1 MLLLRLLPIGLF
13 ALLVASQVD
22 GQYPDDVQKCVQAS
36 IDVTTNAPQ
45 SDTVYP
51 GWVFMELPPDNGTFS
66 LVRAVESADGLQSRN
81 WTTVQIVVPI
91 LVGLAVGVAG
101 VFLGFFI
108 YRRRR
113 NANRERPWMQTTGNR
128 PRFQFPTWSSRQK
141 VRELNRSTSWSI
153 DQGEEDLQEYQFV
166 SYPASLQGSR
176 ASGHVRLSSSSSI
189 QAGPPPLKIPSDQ
202 KPPVWTWPGKS
213 IWKGPLQSAR
223 QLGDS
228 IPRPWRSTKRVPVKN
243 IPGYNKFRVDGA
255 DSDSPLSQ
263 RPHTESLLGHTGRS
277 RTNLHQETVFEG
289 ENEDDSDSD
298 EEALP
303 FIPQE
308 HSRSNHDAEP
318 PTNAVLYISPDSG
331 TGTESPGDSN
341 GSRIPRQIP
350 PASVPPSIPL
360 PLLPPVPTQRPQP
373 PPPPASTSSQQ
384 PPVVAQGPPP
394 RLAPPPASVAPQ
406 SVGQNQRSP
415 PTLPPAPTSP
425 PPPRPTVPKRS
436 PRSPRSPLPT
446 QFSNLQPLPSPP
458 LLSPPPSNN
467 PPAPPPARRRP
478 DSDGGSS
485 IRSLPITPTPPY
497 VRATPP
503 APIQVL
509 PEPAGNAPLRSAPPY
524 LPDVPPRSPPAELL
538 ATRSSRLL
546 GGFFG
551 LGTVPGPSK
560 GFPGSLDALRHSVP
574 ESGSDVAGTFHG

>member
-1 MLLLRLLPIGLF
+1 MLLLRLLPIGLL

-22 GQYPDDVQKCVQAS
+22 DQYPDDVLNNKHGKTPCEMQDMFLNSSSCSLQARDDNDGDMTITPSRCTCTNVFFNLWSACVYTKTHLNQSLPPCESFQQKCVQAS

-45 SDTVYP
+45 SDTMYP
-51 GWVFMELPPDNGTFS
+51 GWVFMELPPANGTFS
-66 LVRAVESADGLQSRN
+66 LVGAVESADGLQPRN
-81 WTTVQIVVPI
+81 WTTIQIVVPI

-153 DQGEEDLQEYQFV
+153 DQGEEELQEYQFV

-228 IPRPWRSTKRVPVKN
+228 IPRPWRSTKRVNVKN

-277 RTNLHQETVFEG
+277 RTNLHQETIFEG
-289 ENEDDSDSD
+289 ENDDDSDSD

-318 PTNAVLYISPDSG
+318 PTNAVLYISPASG
-331 TGTESPGDSN
+331 TGRESPGDSN

-350 PASVPPSIPL
+350 PAGAPPSIPL

-373 PPPPASTSSQQ
+373 PPPPALTSSQQ
-384 PPVVAQGPPP
+384 PPVATQVSKSVRLLSRCHIPSARDLLPVVCLRQLPQLP
-394 RLAPPPASVAPQ
+394 RQWVKIN
-406 SVGQNQRSP
+406 VR
-415 PTLPPAPTSP
+415 
-425 PPPRPTVPKRS
+425 
-436 PRSPRSPLPT
+436 
-446 QFSNLQPLPSPP
+446 P
-458 LLSPPPSNN
+458 LLSPLLRHPLLHLGPPSPNGLLDLLVLHSPPNTPTHN
-467 PPAPPPARRRP
+467 PSRRRP
-478 DSDGGSS
+478 FFP
-485 IRSLPITPTPPY
+485 LPRQIIPLLLPQPDAGLI
-497 VRATPP
+497 ATG
-503 APIQVL
+503 AAL
-509 PEPAGNAPLRSAPPY
+509 S
-524 LPDVPPRSPPAELL
+524 
-538 ATRSSRLL
+538 
-546 GGFFG
+546 
-551 LGTVPGPSK
+551 GPC
-560 GFPGSLDALRHSVP
+560 P
-574 ESGSDVAGTFHG
+574 

>member
-1 MLLLRLLPIGLF
+1 MYSSTSGVPAFTQRHIWTNHYLPVNLSSRNASRRPLMSPQTPHNRTLCIRDGCSWSYHRTTAPSVSLEPWNVGCLGYSKSCPLLTP
-13 ALLVASQVD
+13 ATA
-22 GQYPDDVQKCVQAS
+22 A
-36 IDVTTNAPQ
+36 
-45 SDTVYP
+45 
-51 GWVFMELPPDNGTFS
+51 
-66 LVRAVESADGLQSRN
+66 ADGLQSRN

-277 RTNLHQETVFEG
+277 RTNLHQETIFEG

-360 PLLPPVPTQRPQP
+360 PLLPPVPTQV
-373 PPPPASTSSQQ
+373 SKMII
-384 PPVVAQGPPP
+384 V
-394 RLAPPPASVAPQ
+394 
-406 SVGQNQRSP
+406 
-415 PTLPPAPTSP
+415 
-425 PPPRPTVPKRS
+425 
-436 PRSPRSPLPT
+436 
-446 QFSNLQPLPSPP
+446 
-458 LLSPPPSNN
+458 
-467 PPAPPPARRRP
+467 
-478 DSDGGSS
+478 
-485 IRSLPITPTPPY
+485 IRTP
-497 VRATPP
+497 
-503 APIQVL
+503 
-509 PEPAGNAPLRSAPPY
+509 
-524 LPDVPPRSPPAELL
+524 
-538 ATRSSRLL
+538 
-546 GGFFG
+546 
-551 LGTVPGPSK
+551 
-560 GFPGSLDALRHSVP
+560 
-574 ESGSDVAGTFHG
+574 